1 MCDCRLSM
9 EEIKVAEN
17 EKKKGPGRP
26 RKNPMKT
33 APVKLGIIRQPT
45 NPNAAFELSYE
56 SPSIF
61 HRVIKFFMAMEATQ
75 VQFIFRPE
83 EVIIYSVD
91 HSEVSQIYVRMDC
104 KKMNSYYCNHPVE
117 IGVILKDLV
126 TIFKKIDG
134 DHTNVTI
141 YSAQENLNRS
151 ITVMFSNTIKVD
163 EIHTINTTASYT
175 KMTDETLFTDRNFMI
190 SFEFTSKYFQKLI
203 TDVKNMEVVSMFIFQ
218 EHRNDRLQFEYLA
231 KNKKISTKN
240 ICQDDK
246 KINLVS
252 HLNNDESFRIKVD
265 IVNIICVANAHL
277 DTVQFLLDE
286 NKKFTA
292 QSITEDGVFT
302 LRTVTDFNARQTAV
316 KIGNRKMKMK

>member
-1 MCDCRLSM
+1 MS
-9 EEIKVAEN
+9 EEVKLPEPN
-17 EKKKGPGRP
+17 KKKGPGRP
-26 RKNPMKT
+26 RKNPLKQ
-33 APVKLGIIRQPT
+33 APAKLGIVQQPT
-45 NPNAAFELSYE
+45 NFNAAFELSYE
-56 SPSIF
+56 SPSQF
-61 HRVIKFFMAMEATQ
+61 HRVIKFFTAMEASQ
-75 VQFIFRPE
+75 IQFIFRPD
-83 EVIIYSVD
+83 EVIMYSVD
-91 HSEVSQIYVRMDC
+91 HSEVSQIRVRIDC
-104 KKMNSYYCNHPVE
+104 KKLNSYYCRQPVE

-126 TIFKKIDG
+126 TIFKKVDS

-141 YSAQENLNRS
+141 YTAQENLNRS

-163 EIHTINTTASYT
+163 EIHTINTTASYA
-175 KMTDETLFTDRNFMI
+175 KMIDESIFTDRDFTL

-203 TDVKNMEVVSMFIFQ
+203 TDVKNMEVASMSILQ
-218 EHRNDRLQFEYLA
+218 EHKNGRLQFEYMA

-252 HLNNDESFRIKVD
+252 HLNDDESFRIKID

-292 QSITEDGVFT
+292 QSITEDGVFE
-302 LRTVTDFNARQTAV
+302 LRTVTDFNMKQAIIKV
-316 KIGNRKMKMK
+316 GRKMKPK

>member
-1 MCDCRLSM
+1 MD
-9 EEIKVAEN
+9 EVKVAETEKTEQ

-26 RKNPMKT
+26 RKNPLKQ
-33 APVKLGIIRQPT
+33 APSKLGIVPHPT
-45 NPNAAFELSYE
+45 NLNAAFELSYE
-56 SPSIF
+56 SPSTF
-61 HRVIKFFMAMEATQ
+61 HRIIKFFTAMEASQ
-75 VQFIFRPE
+75 IQFIFRHD
-83 EVIIYSVD
+83 EVIMYSID
-91 HSEVSQIYVRMDC
+91 HSEVSQIRVRLDA
-104 KKMNSYYCNHPVE
+104 KKLNSYYCRQPVE
-117 IGVILKDLV
+117 VGVILKDLV
-126 TIFKKIDG
+126 TIFKKVDS

-163 EIHTINTTASYT
+163 EIHTINTTASYA
-175 KMTDETLFTDRNFMI
+175 KMTDESLFTDKDFMI

-203 TDVKNMEVVSMFIFQ
+203 NDVKNMEVASMFIFQ

-252 HLNNDESFRIKVD
+252 HLNDDESFRIKVD
-265 IVNIICVANAHL
+265 LVNIICVANAHL

-292 QSITEDGVFT
+292 QSITEDGVFE
-302 LRTVTDFNARQTAV
+302 LRTVTDFNARQTIV
-316 KIGNRKMKMK
+316 KNAGRKIKLK